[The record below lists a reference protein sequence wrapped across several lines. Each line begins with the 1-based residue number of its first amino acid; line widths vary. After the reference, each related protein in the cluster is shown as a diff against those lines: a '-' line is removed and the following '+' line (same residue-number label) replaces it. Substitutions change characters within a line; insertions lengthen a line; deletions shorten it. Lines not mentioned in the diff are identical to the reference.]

1 MARSKQTN
9 HEIRQ
14 RVARRVRQARL
25 SKGWSQE
32 QLAEALGVS
41 VETVSRYE
49 GGKLALSV
57 EMLDRAAG
65 VCGVTVG
72 ALVSEDPV
80 GLDPDEMALLDL
92 WRQLSLDGR
101 KALLAMLRWGCSVQG
116 DSAPR

>member
-1 MARSKQTN
+1 MG
-9 HEIRQ
+9 HLLI
-14 RVARRVRQARL
+14 
-25 SKGWSQE
+25 
-32 QLAEALGVS
+32 AEDRML
-41 VETVSRYE
+41 R
-49 GGKLALSV
+49 KSV
-57 EMLDRAAG
+57 EMLDKAAG